1 MSYCLTK
8 SILQHIPVNEV
19 CCESESLVVVLEV
32 LLTRRVLASLKIGI
46 HIQKATTKKI
56 QVRKEQGNPGSFPE
70 KILLLIRRL
79 HTRRAL
85 ISLEIRPSTLG
96 VHLSVVNLF

>member
-1 MSYCLTK
+1 MPYCLTK

-32 LLTRRVLASLKIGI
+32 LLTRRVLASLEIGI

-56 QVRKEQGNPGSFPE
+56 LVRKEQRNPEGYPD
-70 KILLLIRRL
+70 KRI
-79 HTRRAL
+79 TT
-85 ISLEIRPSTLG
+85 P
-96 VHLSVVNLF
+96 